1 MNKKRGIVEQT
12 GKDTDGSVKKISK
25 LTSRVSKSPEKNLT
39 KNKSTKSSVKP
50 NESQD
55 PLSQDDKKDMNPRT
69 HAWIIG
75 VDMGYGHMRA
85 AYPMES
91 HAYKRIITA
100 NNDPLVPEKEKK
112 TWIKYQ
118 SFYENISRLNEI
130 PGVGSFI
137 FGIYDKLQNISPFFP
152 FRDLSKPSYSVIFM
166 KNYIAKK
173 QLCKNLIDNIK
184 KTDLPVIATHFIPA
198 LACEYA
204 GIKNPIY
211 CVITDTDLNRVWVSD
226 KPKESRIIYLAPCRH
241 VVVRLRQ
248 YGVPEDKIVL
258 TGFPL
263 PKDNL
268 GGEELRIAKY
278 DIGNR
283 LPNLDPKGKFRE
295 MYKEYIERAIG
306 KKNIRKNSDHPLTIT
321 YLVGGAG
328 AQKNVGV
335 KIIKSLKAKIAKEE
349 LILNLVA
356 GSNQK
361 IYEFFKTE
369 IAKAELTEYLGKN
382 VFILYREKKN
392 DYFAELPKVLRKTD
406 IIWTKPSEMS
416 FYTSLGLPVIMTTPL
431 GSHEKFNKEWLE
443 HVGSGIEQEAPE
455 YVNDWLFYWIEEGR
469 FAEACIDGFKRS
481 PNNGIYN
488 IEKEVFS
495 KNKSNIRAK

>member
-1 MNKKRGIVEQT
+1 MDKKRGAATVVQ
-12 GKDTDGSVKKISK
+12 DSKKNSEK
-25 LTSRVSKSPEKNLT
+25 KSMQNNRHDADKTIQKQNDL
-39 KNKSTKSSVKP
+39 
-50 NESQD
+50 QAQ
-55 PLSQDDKKDMNPRT
+55 PLQEDKKDLNPRT

-85 AYPMES
+85 AFPLES

-100 NNDPLVPEKEKK
+100 NNDPLVPDKERK

-118 SFYENISRLNEI
+118 TFYERISRLNEI
-130 PGVGSFI
+130 PGIGSFI
-137 FGIYDKLQNISPFFP
+137 FSIYDRLQNISPFFP
-152 FRDLSKPSYSVIFM
+152 FRDLSKPSYSVLFM
-166 KNYIAKK
+166 KKYIAKK
-173 QLCKNLIDNIK
+173 QLCKNLIENIK
-184 KTDLPVIATHFIPA
+184 KTDLPVICTHFIPA

-204 GIKNPIY
+204 DIKNPVY
-211 CVITDTDLNRVWVSD
+211 CMITDTDLNRVWVSD
-226 KPKESRIIYLAPCRH
+226 KPKESKIIYLAPCRH

-248 YGVPEDKIVL
+248 YGVPEEKIIL

-263 PKDNL
+263 PKENL
-268 GGEELRIAKY
+268 GGEELRIAKF

-306 KKNIRKNSDHPLTIT
+306 KKNIKKNSDHPLTLT

-335 KIIKSLKAKIAKEE
+335 KIIKTHRERIAKEE

-356 GSNQK
+356 GSNPN

-369 IAKAELTEYLGKN
+369 IAKAGLTDSLGKN
-382 VFILYREKKN
+382 IFILFKDKKN
-392 DYFAELPKVLRKTD
+392 DYFAELPKILRKTD

-416 FYTSLGLPVIMTTPL
+416 FYTSLGLPVIMTPPL

-455 YVNDWLFYWIEEGR
+455 YVNDWLFYWIDEGR

-495 KNKSNIRAK
+495 IKKFRSRAK